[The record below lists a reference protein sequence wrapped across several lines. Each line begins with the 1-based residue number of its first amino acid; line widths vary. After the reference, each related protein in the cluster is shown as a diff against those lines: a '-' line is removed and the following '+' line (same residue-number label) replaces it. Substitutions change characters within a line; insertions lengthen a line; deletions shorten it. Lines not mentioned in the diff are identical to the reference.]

1 MIVYV
6 RLRTLEGVLRNQNLG
21 RGKFGLKTRTVSG
34 LLNTQWSLY
43 GEGTAAPRRLSAQL
57 SREVQEVTNS
67 TSRGNKQLE
76 RIS

>member
-43 GEGTAAPRRLSAQL
+43 GEGTAALDFPRQQTTRANL
-57 SREVQEVTNS
+57 
-67 TSRGNKQLE
+67 LE
-76 RIS
+76 L